1 MAVIEEEQQ
10 LQQRS
15 QLERQE
21 EDALAVFLYALKA
34 PETKRQWPRRLKTFF
49 DFFDF
54 KGTLKEQATSFLN
67 KARRDPRWAQD
78 GFMRFLNFQHE
89 RVSKGEISES
99 TVPNYYKA
107 AKLFCDMN
115 DVVLSWK
122 KIGRGIV
129 RGRQAAN
136 DRAPTL
142 EIISPCAA
150 ENKVSLNLTSVPLYL
165 FYDV

>member
-1 MAVIEEEQQ
+1 LAVIEEEQE
-10 LQQRS
+10 QQQECQR
-15 QLERQE
+15 ERQE
-21 EDALAVFLYALKA
+21 EDAVAVFVYALRA
-34 PETKRQWPRRLKTFF
+34 TETKRQWPRRLKAFF

-54 KGTLKEQATSFLN
+54 RGTLKEQATSFLN
-67 KARRDPRWAQD
+67 KARRDPRWAQG

-107 AKLFCDMN
+107 AKLFCDMT

-142 EIISPCAA
+142 EIIPPCGA
-150 ENKVSLNLTSVPLYL
+150 EK
-165 FYDV
+165 